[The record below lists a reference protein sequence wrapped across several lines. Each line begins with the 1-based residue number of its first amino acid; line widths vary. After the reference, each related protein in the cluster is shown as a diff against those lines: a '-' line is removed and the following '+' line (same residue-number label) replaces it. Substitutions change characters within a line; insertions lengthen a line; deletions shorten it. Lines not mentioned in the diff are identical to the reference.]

1 MKKAY
6 VKPEMFYENFEL
18 SHNIANC
25 SIEDGDTRSEAH
37 FSDANTCFYEYVV
50 GNIFNQGTSGC
61 DAKFEEIP
69 DLQQYCY
76 QTGSFGVTFF
86 HS

>member
-25 SIEDGDTRSEAH
+25 GYTGRTNYNLNDPNNCSYEYKPGNNLFYDTTAQACTV
-37 FSDANTCFYEYVV
+37 DANTV
-50 GNIFNQGTSGC
+50 GADI
-61 DAKFEEIP
+61 
-69 DLQQYCY
+69 YCY
-76 QTGSFGVTFF
+76 QTGTEDLVQVFG
-86 HS
+86 S